1 LVSSLFPKRS
11 FSFDSKSNAI
21 SNSGPNHLET
31 LSDLHVGRLQDKLT
45 SEDFVESK
53 RPFLFGIKI
62 RVYRKLGIL
71 HRKERDVC
79 EQCGEK
85 FAEYEDL
92 IKHARHIHQHP
103 IVKCH
108 ECGKEF
114 IHEKDRLHHVR
125 EENAKKAESREHKN
139 LH

>member
-1 LVSSLFPKRS
+1 M
-11 FSFDSKSNAI
+11 
-21 SNSGPNHLET
+21 
-31 LSDLHVGRLQDKLT
+31 T
-45 SEDFVESK
+45 SEDSVESK